1 MRICIVVEGCYP
13 YAVGGVSSWIHSIIR
28 SFPEY
33 EFVLQTIVSNRS
45 LRGEFVYTLPDNV
58 SEIHEL
64 YLEDV
69 DWDRRRRRMNRRE
82 ASALHS
88 LLLDQ
93 QIDWEA
99 LMDYWQQAGCSLNK
113 LLMGEDFLLAVEHFY
128 EVRYS
133 QVVFSDFLWMM
144 RSIYLPLFRTL
155 KTRLPKADLY
165 HCLCT
170 GYAGVLG
177 SMGKYLYGSP
187 LVISE
192 HGIYTREREEDL
204 VKAKWVQ
211 GLYKNVWIDQ
221 FKKMSRLAYG
231 RADLVTSLYE
241 QARLLQIELD
251 CPENKTAVTPNG
263 VAVERFQDLPGKT
276 EEDEGWINVG
286 SVLRVSAIKDVKTML
301 QAFSIAQEREPTL
314 KLWVMGPWEEG
325 DSYAEECFEL
335 VQELALENV
344 IFTGR
349 IDVRDYLGRMDMT
362 ILTSI
367 SEGQPLTIL
376 ESFAAHKP
384 VIATNVGNCQGLV
397 MGEADDFG
405 PAGLITHVMNQE
417 EIAQAILYLA
427 HHPEERRRMGETGYR
442 RVMARYRIEHMLDAY
457 RRIYADFAEKIER
470 NKS

>member
-33 EFVLQTIVSNRS
+33 DFVLQTIVPNRS
-45 LRGEFVYTLPDNV
+45 MRGAFMYTVPDNV

-69 DWDRRRRRMNRRE
+69 DWDRRHRRMSRRE

-93 QIDWEA
+93 QIDWES
-99 LMDYWQQAGCSLNK
+99 LMDYWQQPGCSLNK

-155 KTRLPKADLY
+155 KTKLPRADLY

-241 QARLLQIELD
+241 QARMLQIELD
-251 CPENKTAVTPNG
+251 CPENKTSVTPNG
-263 VAVERFQDLPGKT
+263 VAVERFQDLPGRT

-286 SVLRVSAIKDVKTML
+286 SVLRVSPIKDVKTML
-301 QAFSIAQEREPTL
+301 QAFSIAKEREPAL

-325 DSYAEECFEL
+325 DAYAGECFEL
-335 VQELALENV
+335 VQELALEDV
-344 IFTGR
+344 VFTGR

-397 MGEADDFG
+397 LGEADDFG

-427 HHPEERRRMGETGYR
+427 HHPEERQRMGETGYR

-457 RRIYADFAEKIER
+457 RRIYAGFAEKIEKK
-470 NKS
+470 KS